1 MSPPTVALSLL
12 LAPVGPPLDTWQAHE
27 AECVR
32 LEEGIKAAAN
42 PTEAGAGY
50 LAAADECRR
59 AFETV
64 PDGRKA
70 TDRRSFF
77 AFEAHRLYQRAH
89 DAGNPAALC
98 ADARTLDALAAQLAA
113 HASGARARDQADLAS
128 MREQVASQIPAPC
141 PDDKV
146 DAKPEHAR
154 GSPATVATSAAPPP
168 AAAPPAAAP
177 PPQALALPQRA
188 DLRPAPKVAR
198 RPLRIAGGAAL
209 GLGLG
214 LGAGMIGALVRGAAL
229 HEQAAGM
236 TYAGQ
241 LIPEGNAGQFGD
253 LDARGHRADHAAIG
267 LGVAGGVLAI
277 VGVALVVVDARRG
290 RAPRRVALGS
300 PVLPTSGI
308 RLTVEF

>member
-1 MSPPTVALSLL
+1 MFPPIVALSLL
-12 LAPVGPPLDTWQAHE
+12 LAPAGPPLDTWHAHE

-32 LEEGIKAAAN
+32 LEEGIKAAAS
-42 PTEAGAGY
+42 PTETGAGY

-89 DAGNPAALC
+89 DAGNPVALC

-113 HASGARARDQADLAS
+113 HASGARARDLADLAS
-128 MREQVASQIPAPC
+128 MREQVASQLPAPC

-146 DAKPEHAR
+146 EAKPEHAQR
-154 GSPATVATSAAPPP
+154 SPAAVVASAALPP
-168 AAAPPAAAP
+168 AAASPPAVAP
-177 PPQALALPQRA
+177 PPQRSALPER
-188 DLRPAPKVAR
+188 DLRPAPKLAR

-209 GLGLG
+209 GFGLG

-241 LIPEGNAGQFGD
+241 LIPQGDAGQFGD

-267 LGVAGGVLAI
+267 LGVAGGALAL
-277 VGVALVVVDARRG
+277 VGVALVIVDARRG

-300 PVLPTSGI
+300 SVLPTSGL